1 MHDIA
6 QFMAS
11 KLPDI
16 AERCFVFD
24 TYGRCRYGPACRF
37 ASAHLTPQHENV
49 VALERFDPS
58 RPSPTI
64 NVLSKHLQEELRKRT
79 VQFPLSES
87 YLKGGGARTGAE
99 STCGGPSNT
108 HDQTADTGELAGTGD
123 NLTTGGQPPNGGP
136 PTGERK
142 DTDGTKCSGGVVQSC
157 SPEATAGAGG
167 SHQVTAGDGRQAT
180 CEVLSNAVSVNGS
193 CGVRVSAPTAGPLTD
208 CEPVKLRAE
217 EKRKVSRLQ
226 LLLFDVCVT

>member
-11 KLPDI
+11 KPPDI

-24 TYGRCRYGPACRF
+24 TYGRCPYGPACRF

-64 NVLSKHLQEELRKRT
+64 NVLSRHLQEGLRKRT

-87 YLKGGGARTGAE
+87 YLKGGRARTGAE
-99 STCGGPSNT
+99 STCGGSSNT

-123 NLTTGGQPPNGGP
+123 NLIIGGQPPNIGP
-136 PTGERK
+136 PSG
-142 DTDGTKCSGGVVQSC
+142 DDGC
-157 SPEATAGAGG
+157 
-167 SHQVTAGDGRQAT
+167 QAT
-180 CEVLSNAVSVNGS
+180 GEVLSNAAVVGGS
-193 CGVRVSAPTAGPLTD
+193 CGGHAAVVGGSCGGHAAVVGGSCGGHAAVVRVSAPTAGPLID
-208 CEPVKLRAE
+208 CEPVKLRSE
-217 EKRKVSRLQ
+217 KKRKVGWLQ
-226 LLLFDVCVT
+226 LASLAQSFI